1 MSVFCFTANCKCQR
15 KSCDPKY
22 QTQTKE
28 YFTHIRFSGRPNT
41 NKYTGGQMKGDTKK
55 TTQEQLDFVAEQLAA
70 KVKRAEVELAAA
82 RAAAEAN
89 KAAEAKKK
97 AGEETKAGE
106 ELTRAEKIV

>member
-1 MSVFCFTANCKCQR
+1 MRAQSESVTCKPR
-15 KSCDPKY
+15 
-22 QTQTKE
+22 
-28 YFTHIRFSGRPNT
+28 
-41 NKYTGGQMKGDTKK
+41 
-55 TTQEQLDFVAEQLAA
+55 AEQLAA

>member
-1 MSVFCFTANCKCQR
+1 MFLSVFCLTANC
-15 KSCDPKY
+15 
-22 QTQTKE
+22 
-28 YFTHIRFSGRPNT
+28 I
-41 NKYTGGQMKGDTKK
+41 
-55 TTQEQLDFVAEQLAA
+55 DFVAEQLAA